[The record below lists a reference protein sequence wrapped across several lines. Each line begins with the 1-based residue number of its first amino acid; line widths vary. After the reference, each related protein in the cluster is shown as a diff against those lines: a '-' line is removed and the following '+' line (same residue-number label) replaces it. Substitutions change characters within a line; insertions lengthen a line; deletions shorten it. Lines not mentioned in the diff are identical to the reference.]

1 MDMNIYQGIV
11 EIITEISE
19 DGQTLEDISPN
30 SQLEGLGINSLTFV
44 KMLVKLEIEF
54 DIEFED
60 SELMY
65 DSSKTVQDIINVI
78 RLKQE

>member
-1 MDMNIYQGIV
+1 MNIYQGIV